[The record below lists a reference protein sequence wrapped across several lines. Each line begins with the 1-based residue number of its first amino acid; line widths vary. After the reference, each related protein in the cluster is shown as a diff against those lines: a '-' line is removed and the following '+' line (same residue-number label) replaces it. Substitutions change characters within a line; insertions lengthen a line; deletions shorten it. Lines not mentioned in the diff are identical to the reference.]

1 MLKKVLIAED
11 IDSISFGVTKALE
24 GFHNEIT
31 TTHAKYCDEA
41 ILKLKAAEAEGA
53 PFDLLITD
61 LSFKQDHVKVVLA
74 DGEDLICHAR
84 ELYPSLPIIVYSIE
98 DKPFRIKN
106 LFEFFQI
113 NGFVLKG
120 RYSSLELREAIGK
133 IQKAEKYISKDI
145 AHYLMNKET
154 EEITDYDIKI
164 LDCLSKGFTQNEI
177 SEFFVTKNISPSST
191 SAIEK
196 RINKLKIQL
205 KAKNTI
211 QLVAIA
217 KDLGMV

>member
-1 MLKKVLIAED
+1 MFKKVLIAED
-11 IDSISFGVTKALE
+11 VDSISLGVKKALE
-24 GFHNEIT
+24 GYNGINT
-31 TTHAKYCDEA
+31 IHAKYCDEA
-41 ILKLKAAEAEGA
+41 ILKLKSAEVAGQ

-74 DGEDLICHAR
+74 DGEDLIDAVKK
-84 ELYPSLPIIVYSIE
+84 LYPNLPIIVYSIE

-106 LFEFFQI
+106 LFDLFKI

-120 RYSSLELREAIGK
+120 RYSSLELRESIVK
-133 IQKAEKYISKDI
+133 IQKGEKYISKDI
-145 AHYLMNKET
+145 AHYLMSKET
-154 EEITDYDIKI
+154 EDITDYDINI
-164 LDCLSKGFTQNEI
+164 LECLAKGFSQNEI
-177 SEFFVTKNISPSST
+177 SEFFFKKNILPTSV

-211 QLVAIA
+211 QLIALA

>member
-1 MLKKVLIAED
+1 MFKKVLIAED
-11 IDSISFGVTKALE
+11 IDSISFGIIKALE
-24 GFHNEIT
+24 GFHGINTI
-31 TTHAKYCDEA
+31 HAKYCDEA
-41 ILKLKAAEAEGA
+41 ILKLKAAEESGE

-74 DGEDLICHAR
+74 DGEDLINNVK
-84 ELYPSLPIIVYSIE
+84 ELFPNLPVIVYSIE

-106 LFEFFQI
+106 LFDFYQI

-120 RYSSLELREAIGK
+120 RYSSLELREAVAK
-133 IQKAEKYISKDI
+133 IQKVEKYISKDI
-145 AHYLMNKET
+145 AHYLMSKET
-154 EEITDYDIKI
+154 EDITDYDIKI
-164 LDCLSKGFTQNEI
+164 LECLAKGFAQNEI
-177 SEFFVTKNISPSST
+177 SEFFLNENIAPASV

-211 QLVAIA
+211 QLIALA

>member
-11 IDSISFGVTKALE
+11 IDSISFGVIKALE
-24 GFHNEIT
+24 GYHGINVV
-31 TTHAKYCDEA
+31 HAKYCDEA
-41 ILKLKAAEAEGA
+41 ILKLKSADAAGE

-74 DGEDLICHAR
+74 DGEDLINNIK
-84 ELYPSLPIIVYSIE
+84 ELFPTLPIIVYSIE

-120 RYSSLELREAIGK
+120 RYSSLELREAVAK
-133 IQKAEKYISKDI
+133 IQKGEKYISKDI
-145 AHYLMNKET
+145 AHYLMSKET
-154 EEITDYDIKI
+154 EDITDYDIKI
-164 LDCLSKGFTQNEI
+164 LECLANGFAQNEI
-177 SEFFVTKNISPSST
+177 SEFFLNENILPTSV

-211 QLVAIA
+211 QLIALA

>member
-1 MLKKVLIAED
+1 MFKKVLIAED
-11 IDSISFGVTKALE
+11 IDSISFGVIKALE
-24 GFHNEIT
+24 GYHGINT
-31 TTHAKYCDEA
+31 VHAKYCDEA
-41 ILKLKAAEAEGA
+41 ILKLKAAEASGE

-74 DGEDLICHAR
+74 DGEDLINNVKD
-84 ELYPSLPIIVYSIE
+84 LFPTLPIIVYSIE
-98 DKPFRIKN
+98 DKPYRIKN

-120 RYSSLELREAIGK
+120 RYSSLELREAIAK
-133 IQKAEKYISKDI
+133 IQKEEKYISKDI
-145 AHYLMNKET
+145 AHYLMSKET
-154 EEITDYDIKI
+154 EDITDYDIKI
-164 LDCLSKGFTQNEI
+164 LECLAKGFAQNEI
-177 SEFFVTKNISPSST
+177 SEFFLKENISPTSV

-211 QLVAIA
+211 QLIALA